1 MYIYIYTY
9 MYVCMCVYIYVMCV
23 TVADGKEHMLYSLY
37 STFRHAFILY
47 IYSSKC
53 VTKETTNMMLSDT
66 RTRTALLLALLLAL
80 LPAEAPHSGTC
91 KQAKCDP
98 FGRHWAVPVCL
109 HRALREHSESL
120 NRVFREP

>member
-1 MYIYIYTY
+1 MYIYIYIY
-9 MYVCMCVYIYVMCV
+9 ICMYACVYVYIMCV
-23 TVADGKEHMLYSLY
+23 TLADGKEHMLYSLY
-37 STFRHAFILY
+37 STFWHVLILY

-53 VTKETTNMMLSDT
+53 VTKETISVMISDT
-66 RTRTALLLALLLAL
+66 RTHTALLLALLLAL

-109 HRALREHSESL
+109 
-120 NRVFREP
+120 N